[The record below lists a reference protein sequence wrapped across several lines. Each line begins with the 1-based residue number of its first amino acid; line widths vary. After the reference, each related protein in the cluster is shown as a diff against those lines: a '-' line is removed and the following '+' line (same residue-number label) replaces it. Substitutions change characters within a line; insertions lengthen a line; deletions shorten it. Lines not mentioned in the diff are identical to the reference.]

1 MRFLLRGLIA
11 SVALGA
17 AFSAQA
23 QQPSDSQI
31 TAMVEALRRAAP
43 KSAPGLYSEWGVTPG
58 IIPSW
63 SKQCVGSE
71 LTPEQ
76 FGNSPERARETVTCI
91 ARRELNKQLRATS
104 NNETAVRSVACWWLT
119 GQYTGCNIDPQAA
132 YVARVLRFYQEAR
145 PQQSTPN
152 ASPDPSLHFDL

>member
-1 MRFLLRGLIA
+1 
-11 SVALGA
+11 
-17 AFSAQA
+17 
-23 QQPSDSQI
+23 
-31 TAMVEALRRAAP
+31 
-43 KSAPGLYSEWGVTPG
+43 
-58 IIPSW
+58 
-63 SKQCVGSE
+63 
-71 LTPEQ
+71 
-76 FGNSPERARETVTCI
+76 
-91 ARRELNKQLRATS
+91 KQLRATS